1 MWTDRQKH
9 ISLEPKYFFLFLPD
23 LASSVLTLLSGPLS
37 PYILYTTDNS
47 QKTNSQHTINYVRS
61 GQHNMIAAPGH
72 IQQQLDVSV
81 KPMLIMSQHKTA
93 CIFLPF
99 VNLYWY
105 HAHWV

>member
-9 ISLEPKYFFLFLPD
+9 ISLEPKYFLFLPD
-23 LASSVLTLLSGPLS
+23 LASSVLRLLSGPLS

-81 KPMLIMSQHKTA
+81 KPRLIMSH
-93 CIFLPF
+93 
-99 VNLYWY
+99 
-105 HAHWV
+105 H